1 MPKSVTVTLAG
12 QQYTVQELPS
22 RRNAEWRAK
31 LDETLAGVSDA
42 LGKSMKL
49 SGLQDVVDA
58 VRALL
63 LGGIGTVMDLLCEY
77 APEVDADRER
87 IEAEVYDSEIVT
99 AFTEVCT
106 LAFPFGSLLRL
117 GMTGPARPGTSPK
130 SPAASGDSG
139 TTSSTGSRKRS
150 S

>member
-1 MPKSVTVTLAG
+1 MPKSVVITLAG

-31 LDETLAGVSDA
+31 FDETLASVSNV

-49 SGLQDVVDA
+49 SSLPELLDS
-58 VRALL
+58 VRVLL
-63 LGGIGTVMDLLCEY
+63 LGGIGTVLDLLCEY
-77 APEVDADRER
+77 APDVDADRER
-87 IEAEVYDSEIVT
+87 IEAEVYDSEIMA
-99 AFTEVCT
+99 AFMEVCT

-117 GMTGPARPGTSPK
+117 GMTGPAKPEISPNL
-130 SPAASGDSG
+130 PAASGESG
-139 TTSSTGSRKRS
+139 TTSSTRSRKRS